1 MSLRRAR
8 KTKDDGDD
16 EYFVSPFNFVTAA
29 VKRAQFYYKSISCS
43 NPSNTKSAQMTYRW
57 RDDKL

>member
-1 MSLRRAR
+1 MNLRRAR
-8 KTKDDGDD
+8 KTKGDGDD
-16 EYFVSPFNFVTAA
+16 EYFVSPFSFVAT

-57 RDDKL
+57 RNDKL